1 MPKFA
6 RKRLNA
12 LQIEAQRRWEQMRR
26 EREKAAKT
34 LSHPPQSPQNGEQP
48 LNNAGGHALSG
59 TSPGDDFNDG
69 GELEDQEP
77 PSERLLMDPAHMLQF
92 SLPTTVDM
100 RLSYGA
106 GYGGINKERER
117 KYIPTVP
124 PEFLA
129 KLDISGNGSGSF
141 VDEKEWNRGSEDS

>member
-1 MPKFA
+1 
-6 RKRLNA
+6 
-12 LQIEAQRRWEQMRR
+12 MRR
-26 EREKAAKT
+26 EREKAAKRQ
-34 LSHPPQSPQNGEQP
+34 SQPPPSPQNTEQP
-48 LNNAGGHALSG
+48 LDKAGGHALSG
-59 TSPGDDFNDG
+59 TSPGVDSGDG
-69 GELEDQEP
+69 GQAEEEEP
-77 PSERLLMDPAHMLQF
+77 PSERLLLDPAHMLQF

-129 KLDISGNGSGSF
+129 KLDISGNSNGSF
-141 VDEKEWNRGSEDS
+141 VNEKDWNRGSEES